1 MTAFC
6 FTASPIF
13 AQPVVSNTPPVTTAV
28 EEVYNLS
35 LVVQKVNADVAAGR
49 LAPVLDY
56 YYVYMKALQF
66 LLARTNLTGAGKE
79 AELKQALM
87 SFSGKLNGVRI
98 AAMNRRQ
105 PAASASLKELNDS
118 WARLKEFYPPE
129 FMAAVS
135 DLSSRFICPAHAD
148 VVGREGERCSKCG
161 RSLQRMDDFC
171 GLPSGEPVITASA
184 RMTGP
189 LTPGQKAEAILHLTR
204 KDGAPVRE
212 SDLLPTH
219 LQRIHLFAIDSTLSD
234 YHHEHPTSAGN
245 AGEYAFSFIPTN
257 VGGYRVWLDLL
268 PAATRREE
276 MPSVDLGRFRAM
288 PFDRS
293 VSDTFTNASW
303 QLKLKIDAAPLRAG
317 FPAWGRLIVTDLAGK
332 PCTQLEPI
340 MANFAHFA
348 GFHEDGQTV
357 YHLHAAGLKDI
368 VDSTLRSGPEVELY
382 LPGLKAGFVRLFAQV
397 QIDGQVVTAPF
408 GILVQP

>member
-1 MTAFC
+1 MAAFC
-6 FTASPIF
+6 FAAWPVP
-13 AQPVVSNTPPVTTAV
+13 AQPVVSNAPPVETAV
-28 EEVYNLS
+28 EEVFNLS

-66 LLARTNLTGAGKE
+66 LLSRTNLARAGKE

-87 SFSGKLNGVRI
+87 AFSGKLNGVRI

-105 PAASASLKELNDS
+105 PEASASVKQLNDA
-118 WARLKEFYPPE
+118 WARLKELYPPE
-129 FMAAVS
+129 LMAAVS
-135 DLSSRFICPAHAD
+135 DLSSRFVCPAHAD

-161 RSLQRMDDFC
+161 RSLQRMDEFC
-171 GLPSGEPVITASA
+171 GLPSGDPVIKASA
-184 RMTGP
+184 RLSGA
-189 LTPGQKAEAILHLTR
+189 LTPGQKAEVILQLTR

-212 SDLLPTH
+212 TDLLPTH

-234 YHHEHPTSAGN
+234 YHHEHPTPAGN
-245 AGEYAFSFIPTN
+245 AGEYTFSFAPKN
-257 VGGYRVWLDLL
+257 AGGYRVWLDLL

-288 PFDRS
+288 PFERNT
-293 VSDTFTNASW
+293 SDAFTNASW
-303 QLKLKIDAAPLRAG
+303 QLKLSIDQAPLRAG
-317 FPAWGRLIVTDLAGK
+317 FPAWARLIVTDPAGR

-348 GFHEDGQTV
+348 GFHQDGQTV
-357 YHLHAAGLKDI
+357 YHLHAAGLKDV
-368 VDSTLRSGPEVELY
+368 VDPTLRGGPEVELY

-397 QIDGQVVTAPF
+397 QIGGHVITAPF
-408 GILVQP
+408 GISIQP